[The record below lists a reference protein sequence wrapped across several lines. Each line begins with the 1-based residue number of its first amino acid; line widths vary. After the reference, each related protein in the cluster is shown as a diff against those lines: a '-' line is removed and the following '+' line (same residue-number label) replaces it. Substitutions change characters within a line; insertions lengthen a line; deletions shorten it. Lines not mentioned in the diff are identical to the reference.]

1 MGVYSTRLFRGLL
14 FICVS
19 SRIQSGRNIKS
30 MAGYVPY
37 SSEDE
42 HPAGAISTQHLH
54 TYNKDVYERTGRQPW
69 LPMMVVK
76 KVG

>member
-1 MGVYSTRLFRGLL
+1 MDVYSTRPFKGLL

-19 SRIQSGRNIKS
+19 SRIQGGWKIKS
-30 MAGYVPY
+30 MVGYVPC
-37 SSEDE
+37 SPEDE
-42 HPAGAISTQHLH
+42 HPNGDISTQGLH
-54 TYNKDVYERTGRQPW
+54 TCNKDVYERTDRQPW

>member
-1 MGVYSTRLFRGLL
+1 
-14 FICVS
+14 
-19 SRIQSGRNIKS
+19 